1 MTLTEVFLLSHAVY
15 VPILFFRHFN
25 FNSGCYFNSGQRTRL
40 NEAEMKEANILNCLA
55 KLALVDNLR
64 VNFTFVQSLLSYNII
79 LQNYCKA
86 LFNSH
91 LLSGQIAWVLYARH
105 TNVNTADFSEV
116 GNPVT
121 LFVHVF
127 LLVLR
132 PPSTLRTH
140 ISLLRPC
147 FKVASDMAKTEK
159 ICSKLHIMIR

>member
-1 MTLTEVFLLSHAVY
+1 M
-15 VPILFFRHFN
+15 
-25 FNSGCYFNSGQRTRL
+25 
-40 NEAEMKEANILNCLA
+40 
-55 KLALVDNLR
+55 
-64 VNFTFVQSLLSYNII
+64 
-79 LQNYCKA
+79 
-86 LFNSH
+86 
-91 LLSGQIAWVLYARH
+91 LYARH

-140 ISLLRPC
+140 ISLLRPR

-159 ICSKLHIMIR
+159 ICLKLHIMIR